1 MSSIEGMR
9 SEGSESELSDIL
21 NTTAFGTVTY
31 VTTGDLPDLGVVAD
45 LPQNVR
51 VFSCIKEDL
60 MEALECLKA
69 WWDSEIIMQ
78 S

>member
-9 SEGSESELSDIL
+9 SEGSESELSDTL
-21 NTTAFGTVTY
+21 NTTAFDTATHA
-31 VTTGDLPDLGVVAD
+31 TTGDLPDLGVVAD

-60 MEALECLKA
+60 MEASECLKA
-69 WWDSEIIMQ
+69 WWDSGIIMQ
-78 S
+78 N